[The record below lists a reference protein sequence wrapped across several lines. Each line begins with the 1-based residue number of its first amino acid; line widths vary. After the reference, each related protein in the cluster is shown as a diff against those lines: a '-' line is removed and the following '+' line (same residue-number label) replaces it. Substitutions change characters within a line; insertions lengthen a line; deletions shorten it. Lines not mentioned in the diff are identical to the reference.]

1 VVRGPG
7 GAQAL
12 LLDSDGNLV
21 ELFEP
26 ADRGVIQADQRR
38 AADGSV
44 GVPPRMP

>member
-1 VVRGPG
+1 MVRGPG

-26 ADRGVIQADQRR
+26 ADRQAIEADQRG
-38 AADGSV
+38 AADASLGM
-44 GVPPRMP
+44 PPRMP